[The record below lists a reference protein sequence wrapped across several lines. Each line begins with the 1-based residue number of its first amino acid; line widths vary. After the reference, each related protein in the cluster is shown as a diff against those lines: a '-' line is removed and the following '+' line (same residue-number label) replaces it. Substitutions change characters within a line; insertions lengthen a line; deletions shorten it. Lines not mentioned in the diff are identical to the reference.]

1 MSLLASLGRSA
12 AATVV
17 VAALIG
23 AAPAGA
29 HLLYVSNEKDNTV
42 SVVDTETGAVVDT
55 IKVGKRPRGI
65 VFSPDHSRFYLCAS
79 SSDTV
84 QVWDVATK
92 KLLHN
97 LPSGQDPELFALSP
111 DGRRLVISN
120 EDDAIATIVDV
131 ETRKVE
137 AQIPVGEE
145 PEGVAITHDGKAA
158 VVTSETTNMAHWID
172 LAAKKAVWDIP
183 VDPRPRYAVFS
194 ADDSRLWVSS
204 EIGGTVTVVD
214 VAARKVVKTISFA
227 IPGVPKDKIQPV
239 GMRLTRD
246 GRWAFVALGP
256 ADHVAVIDAK
266 TFEVKKYILTGK
278 RVWQMDLTPEE
289 DRLWVTNGV
298 SGDVTEI
305 DVAGLVATRTIKVG
319 RYPWGV
325 AIRPTR

>member
-1 MSLLASLGRSA
+1 MWLSVSRGWPAVALASTLMV
-12 AATVV
+12 AATP
-17 VAALIG
+17 AL
-23 AAPAGA
+23 A
-29 HLLYVSNEKDNTV
+29 HLAYVSNEKDNTV
-42 SVVDTETGAVVDT
+42 SVVDTVTGAVVDT

-65 VFSPDHSRFYLCAS
+65 VFSPDHTRFYLCAS

-84 QVWDVATK
+84 QVWDVATR

-97 LPSGQDPELFALSP
+97 LPSGQDPELFALTP

-131 ETRKVE
+131 ETRRVE

-172 LAAKKAVWDIP
+172 LETRQAVWNIP

-214 VAARKVVKTISFA
+214 VASRKVLKTITFA

-256 ADHVAVIDAK
+256 ADHVAAVDAK

-298 SGDVTEI
+298 SGDITEI
-305 DVAGLVATRTIKVG
+305 DVAALAATRTVKVG